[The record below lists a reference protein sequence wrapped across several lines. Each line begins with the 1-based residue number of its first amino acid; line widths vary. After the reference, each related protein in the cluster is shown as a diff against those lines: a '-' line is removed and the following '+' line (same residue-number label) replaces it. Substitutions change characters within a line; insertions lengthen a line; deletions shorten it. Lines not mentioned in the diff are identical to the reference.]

1 MARRQSKCLR
11 LEAPEIDTRPYECF
25 VCHITSLACKRS
37 VLLPCCCQMVHKLC
51 QSRWE
56 ENNSTCG
63 LCRTLLPGRSPN
75 TGTAPAFNTAAVK
88 QIDPKV
94 EMYIKRMR
102 QLPTSL
108 LVNADPK
115 ELKKALA
122 HEEGDLVTPVQQKIL
137 KRLIHQSKEPRPP
150 VKKEPASKQVPAP
163 VVKRTPV
170 TTILVEHAATP
181 PPPPPLPP
189 PSSVTPPP
197 SPVEKRKSSWEELP
211 ISKMPSPGP

>member
-1 MARRQSKCLR
+1 MSYEKMFMVPAEDPAAVNFFKQWLVEDPTLTAAAKLMSSKMSILN
-11 LEAPEIDTRPYECF
+11 D
-25 VCHITSLACKRS
+25 
-37 VLLPCCCQMVHKLC
+37 
-51 QSRWE
+51 
-56 ENNSTCG
+56 
-63 LCRTLLPGRSPN
+63 

-122 HEEGDLVTPVQQKIL
+122 HEEGDLVTPVQQKLL

>member
-1 MARRQSKCLR
+1 MSYEKMFMVPAEDPAAVNFFKQWLVEDPTLTAAAKLMSSKMSILN
-11 LEAPEIDTRPYECF
+11 D
-25 VCHITSLACKRS
+25 
-37 VLLPCCCQMVHKLC
+37 
-51 QSRWE
+51 
-56 ENNSTCG
+56 
-63 LCRTLLPGRSPN
+63 
-75 TGTAPAFNTAAVK
+75 TGTAPAFKTAAVK

-122 HEEGDLVTPVQQKIL
+122 HEEGDLVTPVQQKLL

-170 TTILVEHAATP
+170 TTIPVEHAATP
-181 PPPPPLPP
+181 PPPPLLPP
-189 PSSVTPPP
+189 SSSVTPPP
-197 SPVEKRKSSWEELP
+197 SPVKKRKSSWEELP
-211 ISKMPSPGP
+211 IFKMPSPGP

>member
-1 MARRQSKCLR
+1 MFMVPTEDPAAVNFFKQWLIEDPTLTAAAKLMSSKMSILN
-11 LEAPEIDTRPYECF
+11 D
-25 VCHITSLACKRS
+25 
-37 VLLPCCCQMVHKLC
+37 
-51 QSRWE
+51 
-56 ENNSTCG
+56 
-63 LCRTLLPGRSPN
+63 
-75 TGTAPAFNTAAVK
+75 TGTASAFKTAAVK

-122 HEEGDLVTPVQQKIL
+122 HEEGDLVTPVQQKLL

-170 TTILVEHAATP
+170 TTIPVEHAATP
-181 PPPPPLPP
+181 PPPPLLPP

-197 SPVEKRKSSWEELP
+197 SPVKKRKSSWEELP